1 VGDRTQCA
9 ELAELL
15 AEVATGVA
23 SGPDRARVLRHLSAC
38 DDCRRELDDLTQVA
52 DEVLLITPERE
63 SPAGFEGAVLD
74 RIAALTPPAEPV
86 ARRRWGF
93 WRPVLYAAAA
103 SIFAIAGAGVAWQA
117 TSDERELA
125 AAYQNTLDVAD
136 GRYFSAVDLVGMDGM
151 SAGTAFVY
159 DGSPSWLFVV
169 VRDAPA
175 GTYDVILTA
184 GGRSAT
190 VATCTVDQSTCSVGV
205 TLDPGTYPVD
215 EVRLVSP
222 DGTTLRSEQG

>member
-1 VGDRTQCA
+1 
-9 ELAELL
+9 
-15 AEVATGVA
+15 
-23 SGPDRARVLRHLSAC
+23 
-38 DDCRRELDDLTQVA
+38 
-52 DEVLLITPERE
+52 
-63 SPAGFEGAVLD
+63 
-74 RIAALTPPAEPV
+74 
-86 ARRRWGF
+86 
-93 WRPVLYAAAA
+93 
-103 SIFAIAGAGVAWQA
+103 
-117 TSDERELA
+117 
-125 AAYQNTLDVAD
+125 
-136 GRYFSAVDLVGMDGM
+136 M

-175 GTYDVILTA
+175 GSYDVILTA